1 MSLGLADTRA
11 IVWAYCAAF
20 LVISLEGEDDV
31 VDATLSS
38 VQFWFHYQTERGWG
52 TVSRSHGDM
61 GMLVDGGIL
70 AASSSMPF
78 LQFPAIEIYL
88 PLHFYS
94 FGI

>member
-38 VQFWFHYQTERGWG
+38 VQFWFHYHTERGWG
-52 TVSRSHGDM
+52 TVSRSHGDT
-61 GMLVDGGIL
+61 GMLVDRWYTCCLIIN
-70 AASSSMPF
+70 AV
-78 LQFPAIEIYL
+78 LQFPTIEIYL